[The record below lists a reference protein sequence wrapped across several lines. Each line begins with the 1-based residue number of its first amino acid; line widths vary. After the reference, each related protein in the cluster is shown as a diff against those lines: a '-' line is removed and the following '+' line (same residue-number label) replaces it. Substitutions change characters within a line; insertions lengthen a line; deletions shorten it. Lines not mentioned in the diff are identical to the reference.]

1 LGVAE
6 STISLDCQ
14 YIRCQAQKELETHI
28 QDVIPFRHAQCLK
41 GTRQIIWETNQIISK
56 ENLDDKIK
64 IQCLTL
70 LTNVHRAIAEM
81 TADGAI
87 VEQAIK
93 EVKQLQQQSQ
103 QEQQQQQ
110 QQTDIAAETE
120 EAIEEE
126 YTTTNGVF

>member
-1 LGVAE
+1 
-6 STISLDCQ
+6 
-14 YIRCQAQKELETHI
+14 
-28 QDVIPFRHAQCLK
+28 VIPFRHAQCLE

>member
-1 LGVAE
+1 
-6 STISLDCQ
+6 
-14 YIRCQAQKELETHI
+14 
-28 QDVIPFRHAQCLK
+28 VIPFRHAQCLE

-110 QQTDIAAETE
+110 QQQQQQTDIAAETE

>member
-1 LGVAE
+1 MP
-6 STISLDCQ
+6 D
-14 YIRCQAQKELETHI
+14 
-28 QDVIPFRHAQCLK
+28 
-41 GTRQIIWETNQIISK
+41 
-56 ENLDDKIK
+56 
-64 IQCLTL
+64 L

-81 TADGAI
+81 TADGAV

-103 QEQQQQQ
+103 HEQQQQ